1 MTKGGREKER
11 SSFSGCVIV
20 LLGKAKWVCSCS
32 CVLVILSEVRWC
44 HTDQV
49 TLFGEPSCQGAVAV
63 PLECQS
69 VIIILMTRIALL
81 AMSSLVCA
89 KANEQHPNC
98 KINWKTFWLKTTLPT
113 PGILH
118 LHQLSFRPVP
128 PSFNLLSCV
137 LSGFLPGPAALTFT
151 LYFHFLFTI
160 STGIYISDLLLFSS
174 VCRLSFNLF

>member
-11 SSFSGCVIV
+11 TSFSDCVIA
-20 LLGKAKWVCSCS
+20 LLGKAKWVCSSS

-49 TLFGEPSCQGAVAV
+49 TLFGEPSCQGAEAV

-113 PGILH
+113 PPILH
-118 LHQLSFRPVP
+118 LHQLSFCPVP
-128 PSFNLLSCV
+128 PSFNSLGYVLLS
-137 LSGFLPGPAALTFT
+137 FLPGPAALTFT
-151 LYFHFLFTI
+151 QYFHFLYSI
-160 STGIYISDLLLFSS
+160 STCIYVSNLLLFSS
-174 VCRLSFNLF
+174 VLCLSFYLF